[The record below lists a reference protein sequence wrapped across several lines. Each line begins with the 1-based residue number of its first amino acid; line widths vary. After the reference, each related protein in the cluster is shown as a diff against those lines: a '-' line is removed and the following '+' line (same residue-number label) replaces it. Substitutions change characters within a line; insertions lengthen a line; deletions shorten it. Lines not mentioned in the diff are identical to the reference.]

1 MQPIDIEIDVI
12 GSDAKD
18 CVKTKQINQKTCHDT
33 QGRRAIAMQREARQS
48 QRDQDKERAHLESVI
63 ASFEAYLPYSLA
75 ANNVRRRSYNALS
88 KRQRGILNRLGS
100 ELPGPSSASTGVKSE
115 ITSAESLGPR
125 NGSSSV
131 NANGNLW
138 GTRGFKA
145 RLYEM
150 DDRVCRNADFLEQ
163 IVTEGRTLMGVEEQS
178 AAEVSPGQRNSQDS
192 GIDATTLAHHPTRTD
207 DAGLTATS
215 QPISTST
222 SDHDHNR
229 RQRPASANQDVDKVK
244 STLKQFVRDWSDRG
258 APERK
263 AAYGP
268 ILDALE
274 RLFPHETLPR
284 RHQVRL
290 LFPGCGLG
298 RLPWEAAMRGFSS
311 QGNEFSL
318 FMLLASHF
326 VLNKTKSPLEHAIY
340 PWVGSM
346 SNWRDSNDLLEEVRV
361 PDVDPN
367 ALLQSWTNGGEEHAD
382 DDASPAFSAS
392 PDFSMVAGDFLE
404 AYSDPAQNHRGAW
417 SAVCTCFFLDTAR
430 NVLDYLE
437 VINHLL
443 PIGGYW
449 INLGPLL
456 WHFEGSG
463 PGSSGQQDADG
474 VDGADERAMA
484 GSIELTLQEILDLVV
499 EMGFHIDERKTMD
512 RQSYTGNRANM
523 LSYEYECEFWVARKV
538 RDLR

>member
-1 MQPIDIEIDVI
+1 
-12 GSDAKD
+12 
-18 CVKTKQINQKTCHDT
+18 
-33 QGRRAIAMQREARQS
+33 MQREARQS

-75 ANNVRRRSYNALS
+75 ANNVRRRSYNVLS
-88 KRQRGILNRLGS
+88 KRQRGILNRLGG
-100 ELPGPSSASTGVKSE
+100 ELPGPSSASTGVKNE
-115 ITSAESLGPR
+115 ITSAESLGQR
-125 NGSSSV
+125 NDSSSSSSII

-150 DDRVCRNADFLEQ
+150 DDRVRRNADFLEQ
-163 IVTEGRTLMGVEEQS
+163 IVTEGRTLMGVEDEGVAATQS
-178 AAEVSPGQRNSQDS
+178 DAQGS
-192 GIDATTLAHHPTRTD
+192 GIDTTDLAHHSPRTD
-207 DAGLTATS
+207 DADLTATS

-222 SDHDHNR
+222 SGHDHNR

-263 AAYGP
+263 AAYGS

-274 RLFPHETLPR
+274 RLFPHETFPVR
-284 RHQVRL
+284 AQVRL

-326 VLNKTKSPLEHAIY
+326 VLNKTKARHEHAIY

-346 SNWRDSNDLLEEVRV
+346 SNWRDSKDLLDEVRV

-367 ALLQSWTNGGEEHAD
+367 ALLQSTKGGDEHAD
-382 DDASPAFSAS
+382 DDPPGSSAS

-463 PGSSGQQDADG
+463 PGSSGQQTL
-474 VDGADERAMA
+474 DGADERADERA
-484 GSIELTLQEILDLVV
+484 TTGSIELTLQEILDLVV
-499 EMGFHIDERKTMD
+499 EMGFHVDERKMME